1 MKIISTLMS
10 TVATLALL
18 SSVSVAEKAQH
29 TISATT
35 VQPVKKVKEKAH
47 WGYTGHGSPEKWA
60 ELSPDNKMCGI
71 GKNQSPINVTT
82 SLDADLEP
90 LKLTYAKSSKEILNN
105 GHTIQV
111 NMEAGDTL
119 TVDGISFDLKQFH
132 FHTPSENHIDGKSFP
147 LEAHFVH
154 LDKKG
159 NIAVLALMFEEGK
172 ENKQLAK
179 VWEKMPED
187 ANAKSQLK
195 LAYIASSL
203 LPDDKEY
210 YRFNGSLTTPP
221 CTEGVRWMVLKTPVT
236 VSKDQVEKFLNIM
249 HHPNNRPVQATNARV
264 IAK

>member
-1 MKIISTLMS
+1 MKIISTFMS
-10 TVATLALL
+10 SVVTLALL
-18 SSVSVAEKAQH
+18 SSVSVA
-29 TISATT
+29 
-35 VQPVKKVKEKAH
+35 EKAH

-71 GKNQSPINVTT
+71 GKNQSPVNVAT

-90 LKLTYAKSSKEILNN
+90 LKPAYTKSSKEIVNN

-154 LDKKG
+154 LDKEG

-179 VWEKMPED
+179 VWAKMPKD
-187 ANAKSQLK
+187 ADAKSELK
-195 LAYIASSL
+195 LDQIASSL
-203 LPDDKEY
+203 LPESKEY

-236 VSKDQVEKFLNIM
+236 ISKEQVEKFLSTM
-249 HHPNNRPVQATNARV
+249 KHPNNRPIQTTNARV
-264 IAK
+264 MVK

>member
-1 MKIISTLMS
+1 MKIISTFIS

-29 TISATT
+29 TVSATT

-60 ELSPDNKMCGI
+60 ELSPDNKMCGV
-71 GKNQSPINVTT
+71 GKTQTPINITT

-90 LKLTYAKSSKEILNN
+90 LKISYTKDSKEILNN
-105 GHTIQV
+105 GHTVQV
-111 NMEAGDTL
+111 NIEAGNTMDVEGL
-119 TVDGISFDLKQFH
+119 SFELKQFH

-154 LDKKG
+154 IDKKG

-179 VWEKMPED
+179 IWDNMPK
-187 ANAKSQLK
+187 NADEKSQLK
-195 LAYIASSL
+195 LAHIASSL
-203 LPDDKEY
+203 LPENKEY
-210 YRFNGSLTTPP
+210 YRFAGSFTTPP

-236 VSKDQVEKFLNIM
+236 VSKAQVEKFLNIM
-249 HHPNNRPVQATNARV
+249 HHPNNRPIQATNARV